1 MKEKHQRM
9 SYVQALR
16 WRVWAL
22 WAQLAVMVA
31 YLVLVTELEALG
43 ILLVTDAADLFSR
56 VLPLAAIVYFLV
68 RIFLDKRQLRAQVSR
83 LEQHQE
89 PELRA
94 RFLHEK
100 SGGVVM
106 DIVLF
111 GLLLASLIT
120 ALVSLSAFCTAFFL
134 LLFALLVK
142 LAAYLL
148 FSRLG

>member
-9 SYVQALR
+9 SYVQTLR

-83 LEQHQE
+83 LEQHRE
-89 PELRA
+89 PELDSRV
-94 RFLHEK
+94 LHDK

>member
-1 MKEKHQRM
+1 MKEEHQRM
-9 SYVQALR
+9 SYVQTLR

-22 WAQLAVMVA
+22 WAELAMVVV
-31 YLVLVTELEALG
+31 YLVLVTELETLG
-43 ILLVTDAADLFSR
+43 LLQIVDVADLVSR
-56 VLPLAAIVYFLV
+56 ALPLAAIVYLLV
-68 RIFLDKRQLRAQVSR
+68 RIFLDKRQLRAQVNR

-111 GLLLASLIT
+111 GLLLAALIATLVNLT
-120 ALVSLSAFCTAFFL
+120 AFYTVFFL

-142 LAAYLL
+142 LIAYLL